1 MAETKTVR
9 PIAMG
14 VGAIRIADVGDGVP
28 GTDFTTLPLP
38 TKSSV
43 AFNFADPKEVKIEK
57 IPLIILSS
65 LFLLQVMIQ

>member
-1 MAETKTVR
+1 MIMAETKTVR

-43 AFNFADPKEVKIEK
+43 AFNFCRP
-57 IPLIILSS
+57 
-65 LFLLQVMIQ
+65 

>member
-28 GTDFTTLPLP
+28 GTDLPHFPYPPKVVLLSTLQTLR
-38 TKSSV
+38 K
-43 AFNFADPKEVKIEK
+43 
-57 IPLIILSS
+57 
-65 LFLLQVMIQ
+65 

>member
-43 AFNFADPKEVKIEK
+43 AFNFADPKEV
-57 IPLIILSS
+57 
-65 LFLLQVMIQ
+65 MIQ